1 MKFRLTS
8 LFITAVLIFGC
19 SGLKLGSSG
28 TGDVSSS
35 SVNRDFLNPDSLSFE
50 YDYNFLQTLYMDAK
64 TAILLGD
71 TALAS
76 KKYEDALT
84 FIAAKNGGD
93 VFPVKFEN
101 LQKKIDTEYSAL
113 LSKDPQYGENIPA
126 YFVKEVEFPD
136 SVLTDENFGEE
147 SVYTLATGDL
157 VIEEDIL
164 EENKV
169 VSVKFD
175 NDSYGDQRDWLYQTF
190 ELANKYKF
198 KPIVVSKFYKVFKE
212 SFKQYDIFYGLDEYE
227 KVKDMSYSSYV
238 IKRNDIQSATADSWE
253 AGGVFINNSVF
264 LKTWHHRQDWVGMNH
279 KQVFKDIMCYE

>member
-1 MKFRLTS
+1 MILKS
-8 LFITAVLIFGC
+8 LINVKTEWVGGPLIRILDDKCSKYAMNLFVYHDGEWRNMFEKCNMRQGSFFGPGIF
-19 SGLKLGSSG
+19 SRQKWRFKVHGMVGNNL
-28 TGDVSSS
+28 
-35 SVNRDFLNPDSLSFE
+35 SLL
-50 YDYNFLQTLYMDAK
+50 YDEIYN
-64 TAILLGD
+64 
-71 TALAS
+71 
-76 KKYEDALT
+76 
-84 FIAAKNGGD
+84 
-93 VFPVKFEN
+93 
-101 LQKKIDTEYSAL
+101 
-113 LSKDPQYGENIPA
+113 
-126 YFVKEVEFPD
+126 
-136 SVLTDENFGEE
+136 
-147 SVYTLATGDL
+147 
-157 VIEEDIL
+157 

-175 NDSYGDQRDWLYQTF
+175 NDYYGNQRDWLYQTF